1 LLRPT
6 HHLSVTADDVAT
18 RQADVI
24 KAVRAMA
31 PDLGKKFRTVGEPS
45 EISVAGKR
53 MVRLDLIA
61 QVNVQGK
68 DYDAVSSQ
76 LAIIER
82 GYLVL
87 FYFTDPKGQESD
99 CEAARKAMD
108 SLVFFGKNN

>member
-18 RQADVI
+18 RQADAI
-24 KAVRAMA
+24 KAATAMA

-45 EISVAGKR
+45 EIPSQGS
-53 MVRLDLIA
+53 LDLIA

-99 CEAARKAMD
+99 REAARKAMD